1 MGEPT
6 GRRIFCEY
14 WPDFGNNAPYSDI
27 NRPNTLQLIQGKCAL
42 VRNILSEPGMLLA
55 IGTVVLAGGLASAA
69 APTAA
74 SPTEKPALNCGNEGF
89 LRTRLY
95 GAIKAT
101 LDWGKHDLECT
112 GMPRPEGRGARL
124 RFAGTSPDASKDQK
138 VAIIIAIP
146 DLTRAALGDE
156 YRSNVTLIEEG
167 AGRFFSTP
175 NLDNCL
181 TNITTLTAL
190 DDSGDRFS
198 IGGTLYCVA
207 PLPLVNGDSSVSFSD
222 LDFSGLID
230 WSSS

>member
-27 NRPNTLQLIQGKCAL
+27 NRPVALQIIQEKCAL
-42 VRNILSEPGMLLA
+42 ARKIASELALLPA
-55 IGTVVLAGGLASAA
+55 IGLAVLVCQTAALATAAA
-69 APTAA
+69 APAEEAA
-74 SPTEKPALNCGNEGF
+74 PGCGDGGF
-89 LRTRLY
+89 LRTQLY
-95 GAIKAT
+95 GALTAT
-101 LDWGKHDLECT
+101 LDWGKHDLECS

-124 RFAGTSPDASKDQK
+124 RFAGAGPGAGQQ
-138 VAIIIAIP
+138 VAFIIAIP
-146 DLTRAALGDE
+146 DLTREALGDE

-181 TNITTLTAL
+181 TNITSLTAL

-198 IGGTLYCVA
+198 IGGTLFCVS
-207 PLPLVNGDSSVSFSD
+207 PLPQINGESSVSFSD
-222 LDFSGLID
+222 VNFSGLID

>member
-14 WPDFGNNAPYSDI
+14 WADFGNNAPYSDI
-27 NRPNTLQLIQGKCAL
+27 NRPDTLQIIQEKCAIA
-42 VRNILSEPGMLLA
+42 RNIASDMGLVLA
-55 IGTVVLAGGLASAA
+55 ISALALVCEPAVIAA
-69 APTAA
+69 ETA
-74 SPTEKPALNCGNEGF
+74 TDPAADAVPNCGDDGF

-95 GAIKAT
+95 GAIAAI
-101 LDWGKHDLECT
+101 LDWSQHELECT

-124 RFAGTSPDASKDQK
+124 RFAGAGPGAGQQL
-138 VAIIIAIP
+138 AIIIAIP

-167 AGRFFSTP
+167 TGRFFSTP

-181 TNITTLTAL
+181 TNITSLTAL
-190 DDSGDRFS
+190 DDSGTRFA
-198 IGGTLYCVA
+198 IDGTLYCVS
-207 PLPLVNGDSSVSFSD
+207 PLPQINGESSVSFSD
-222 LDFSGLID
+222 VNFSGLLD

>member
-14 WPDFGNNAPYSDI
+14 WSDFGNNAPYSDI
-27 NRPNTLQLIQGKCAL
+27 NRPGTLHLIQLKCAIARKFVSDL
-42 VRNILSEPGMLLA
+42 GLLLA
-55 IGTVVLAGGLASAA
+55 LTAIAVTCASAA
-69 APTAA
+69 TA
-74 SPTEKPALNCGNEGF
+74 SPSDANKVEDAALNCGADGF
-89 LRTRLY
+89 LRTQLY
-95 GAIKAT
+95 GALAAT
-101 LDWGKHDLECT
+101 LDWGKYDLECS

-124 RFAGTSPDASKDQK
+124 RFAGSGPGEGQQL
-138 VAIIIAIP
+138 AIIIAIP

-167 AGRFFSTP
+167 VGRFFSTP

-181 TNITTLTAL
+181 TNITSLSAL

-207 PLPLVNGDSSVSFSD
+207 PLPQINGESSVSFSD
-222 LDFSGLID
+222 VDFTGLID